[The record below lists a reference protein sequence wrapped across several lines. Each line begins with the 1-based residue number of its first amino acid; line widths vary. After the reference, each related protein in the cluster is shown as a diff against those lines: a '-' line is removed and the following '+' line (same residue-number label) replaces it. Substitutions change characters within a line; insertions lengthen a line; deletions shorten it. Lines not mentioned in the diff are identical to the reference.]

1 MTRVISFILC
11 LWGALFLIPVQVESE
26 YESETEIVCCELC
39 YCVTESVSDE
49 YNEEGQFRQSFG
61 MFRYVIGDC
70 AGPAGKMPP
79 ARILHCVFRE

>member
-11 LWGALFLIPVQVESE
+11 LWVALFLIPVQVESE
-26 YESETEIVCCELC
+26 YELETEMVCCELC
-39 YCVTESVSDE
+39 CCVAESISDE
-49 YNEEGQFRQSFG
+49 HGEAGQCRQSFG

-70 AGPAGKMPP
+70 AGLAGKMPP